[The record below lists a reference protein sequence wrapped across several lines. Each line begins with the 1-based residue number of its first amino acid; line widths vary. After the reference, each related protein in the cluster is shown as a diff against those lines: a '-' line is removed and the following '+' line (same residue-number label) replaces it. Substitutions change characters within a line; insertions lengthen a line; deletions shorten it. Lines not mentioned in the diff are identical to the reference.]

1 MKKIYISIMTI
12 LISIMMLGCNDNKVS
27 KENLDNREDKIK
39 VYATIFPL
47 YDFARN
53 IGKDKIDL
61 NYIVPPSG
69 EPHDYEI
76 SAKMVKDI
84 QNSNVLIKN
93 GLGVDAFV
101 DDVTSESDKLKIVI
115 ASDGIKTLKYD
126 EENGSKEEHEEDDV
140 HKHGEY
146 DPHVWLNINNAI
158 KECENIK
165 NILIEVDSENKDY
178 YEENYINYIQSLKDL
193 QKSYDSNLSNV
204 NGKSLL
210 VSHDAYGYLCEEY
223 GLKQISVTGVSPNQ
237 EPSISKITEIT
248 DYAKSNNIKYILFD
262 GLVNPKVSQT
272 IASEANIDTA
282 ILYSIDGIT
291 KDDFNNN
298 EGYISLMEKNLETLK
313 TVLK

>member
-126 EENGSKEEHEEDDV
+126 EENSSKEEHEEDDV

>member
-1 MKKIYISIMTI
+1 MKKIYISMMTI
-12 LISIMMLGCNDNKVS
+12 LISIMMIGCKDNKVS
-27 KENLDNREDKIK
+27 KEDLGNKEEKVK

-84 QNSNVLIKN
+84 QNSNILIKN
-93 GLGVDAFV
+93 GLGVDAFA
-101 DDVTSESDKLKIVI
+101 DNIASESDNLKIVI
-115 ASDGIKTLKYD
+115 ASDGVEKLKYD
-126 EENGSKEEHEEDDV
+126 EEDHSEEENV

-165 NILIEVDSENKDY
+165 NMLIEVDNENKDY
-178 YEENYINYIQSLKDL
+178 YEENYNNYIKSLKDL
-193 QKSYDSNLSNV
+193 QYSYDSNLKDV
-204 NGKSLL
+204 KGKSLL
-210 VSHDAYGYLCEEY
+210 VSHGAYGYLCEEY
-223 GLKQISVTGVSPNQ
+223 GLNQISITGVSPNQ
-237 EPSISKITEIT
+237 EPSISKITELT

-272 IASEANIDTA
+272 IASEAKIDTA

-291 KDDFNNN
+291 KNDFNNN
-298 EGYISLMEKNLETLK
+298 EDYISLMEKNLETLK
-313 TVLK
+313 MVLK